1 MLKKI
6 LLPTIFLVLTYG
18 FWVSPNCKT
27 IAAGIAIFL
36 FGMLSLED
44 GIRVF
49 TGGGGGRE
57 RLLRL
62 QMACRKRMLHSSCRH
77 SDSTV
82 FAQ

>member
-6 LLPTIFLVLTYG
+6 LLLTIFLVLAYG

-49 TGGGGGRE
+49 TGGGRE